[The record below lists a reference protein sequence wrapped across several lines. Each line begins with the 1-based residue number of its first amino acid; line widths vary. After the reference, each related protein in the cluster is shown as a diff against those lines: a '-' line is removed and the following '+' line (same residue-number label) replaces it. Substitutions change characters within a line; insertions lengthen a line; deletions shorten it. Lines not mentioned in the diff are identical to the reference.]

1 MFKRKSKKEKFT
13 AWDAIEEL
21 VKHDDDILEILQSQQ
36 EAIKEL
42 EKICRN
48 IAKARFRVYEQE
60 QGSVIHWVFSF
71 RKIYKYLYEQKF

>member
-21 VKHDDDILEILQSQQ
+21 VKHDDDILEILKSQQ

-42 EKICRN
+42 EK
-48 IAKARFRVYEQE
+48 
-60 QGSVIHWVFSF
+60 SVET
-71 RKIYKYLYEQKF
+71 L